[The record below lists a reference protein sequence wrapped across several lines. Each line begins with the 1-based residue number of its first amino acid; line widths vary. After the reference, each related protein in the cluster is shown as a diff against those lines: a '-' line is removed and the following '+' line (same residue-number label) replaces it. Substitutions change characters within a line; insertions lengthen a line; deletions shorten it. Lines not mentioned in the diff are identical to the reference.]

1 MKNLDLRINRTNSKG
16 ITLVA
21 LVISIIVLLI
31 LATVTIQTLT
41 GNNGLLT
48 KEETAVQSNKDSQ
61 ELEKIKLAVA
71 AAQLAGEGTLTTT
84 NLKNELRTNF
94 NDNDINNNLKFVS
107 DYWTYKGYKI
117 ENNGNVEKGLPKE
130 YQQVEYIESS
140 GKQYINTNFSPDQDT
155 SIITKVNYTMIPDGN
170 QSIFGARINVYSNHY
185 GLTIGNTAG
194 NRNFYSGYN
203 NKSTDIGLGCKTNT
217 EYIINKNKNILYI
230 NENKKLEDDYE
241 YFSCSNKMYIFAM
254 NNNNKVD
261 FCSCLKLYYLNLYN
275 NEEICYSFIPCYSIT
290 TVTDVDGIERP
301 KDTVGLYDTVKG
313 KFYTNQG
320 TGDFIAGPDV

>member
-1 MKNLDLRINRTNSKG
+1 MKKENG

-21 LVISIIVLLI
+21 LVITIIVLLI
-31 LATVTIQTLT
+31 LAGVTIVTLT
-41 GNNGLLT
+41 GDNGLLQKAQT
-48 KEETAVQSNKDSQ
+48 AKEENEDAK
-61 ELEKIKLAVA
+61 ELELIKLAVS
-71 AAQLAGEGTLTTT
+71 AAQLAGQGSITTD
-84 NLKNELRTNF
+84 NLNGELRENF
-94 NDNDINNNLKFVS
+94 SDNSINVDEKSGGWILNKNKEYTIYENGKVEEGNLLPL
-107 DYWTYKGYKI
+107 
-117 ENNGNVEKGLPKE
+117 LPKE

-170 QSIFGARINVYSNHY
+170 QSIFGARINAYSNHY

-254 NNNNKVD
+254 SNNHKVD